1 MQTCIRFIR
10 TGTGTPRKS
19 SFVRNFNL
27 YPFSSSFFSERR
39 CRKNVTIY
47 HSDSSPSLFN
57 HIEPSTFLKSCA
69 WTRKQ
74 FLTMRLKLM
83 VDIAIF

>member
-27 YPFSSSFFSERR
+27 YPFSSSFFPKEGVARMS
-39 CRKNVTIY
+39 
-47 HSDSSPSLFN
+47 
-57 HIEPSTFLKSCA
+57 
-69 WTRKQ
+69 Q
-74 FLTMRLKLM
+74 FT
-83 VDIAIF
+83 IAIHLPVYSTTLSHPHSLNRVLGQENNSSRCVSN